1 MRWNTFL
8 SIVIAP
14 AMTGVSLSAGN
25 FQVDRAVSEVA
36 VKAKASPPHSFKS
49 VAQDYEYDIQI
60 DPASLAVSNAV
71 FSFNFSDLDSN
82 SAKRDKKMRSWMDVA
97 VNQSAQFELG
107 RVKVVDGKSVGVG
120 TFSMH
125 GVSKEIDVT
134 FSVTRQGEKLVLD
147 GEAEFSYED
156 WGLEIVRLF
165 LFTVKPVIQP
175 HFHLEGVLSDR

>member
-8 SIVIAP
+8 LIAI
-14 AMTGVSLSAGN
+14 AVSMTGVSLSAGN

-36 VKAKASPPHSFKS
+36 VKAKASPPHSFES
-49 VAQDYEYDIQI
+49 VAQYYEYDIQV
-60 DPASLAVSNAV
+60 DPASLAVSKAV

-97 VNQSAQFELG
+97 INQSARFELD
-107 RVKVVDGKSVGVG
+107 RVKLVDGKSVGIG

-125 GVSKEIDVT
+125 GVSKEIEVT
-134 FSVTRQGEKLVLD
+134 FSVTQDGEKIVLD

-165 LFTVKPVIQP
+165 IFTVKPVIQP
-175 HFHLEGVLSDR
+175 YFHLEGTLSDR